1 MILTKALSFCLRGVN
16 QLYKRFN
23 LKFVFLNKNIILS
36 MFPERP
42 TRIDM
47 IADIGIVG
55 KERKTITMV

>member
-36 MFPERP
+36 VDR
-42 TRIDM
+42 
-47 IADIGIVG
+47 
-55 KERKTITMV
+55 

>member
-1 MILTKALSFCLRGVN
+1 MRGVN

-36 MFPERP
+36 MVPERP